1 MDCSVSP
8 CFRVQEILNLEK
20 VGLAQVYFSLLRDFT
35 FDRDTSLRYETF
47 TLDLELKPANRL
59 VGPLTLSK
67 LDLKL
72 ALRDIL
78 LMTSLDRMKKGDT

>member
-1 MDCSVSP
+1 MSP

-20 VGLAQVYFSLLRDFT
+20 VGLAQVYLSLLRDFT
-35 FDRDTSLRYETF
+35 YDRDSSLQYETF
-47 TLDLELKPANRL
+47 ALEIELKPANRL

-78 LMTSLDRMKKGDT
+78 

>member
-1 MDCSVSP
+1 VECSVSP

-35 FDRDTSLRYETF
+35 FDRDASLRYETF
-47 TLDLELKPANRL
+47 ALDLELKPANRL

>member
-1 MDCSVSP
+1 M
-8 CFRVQEILNLEK
+8 L
-20 VGLAQVYFSLLRDFT
+20 
-35 FDRDTSLRYETF
+35 YETF
-47 TLDLELKPANRL
+47 NLEIELKPSNRL

-78 LMTSLDRMKKGDT
+78 LMTSLDRMKKGDA